1 MTDCLT
7 IVLAQ
12 TNPTVGDIAAN
23 AQLVRDART
32 RAAQG
37 GADLVVFT
45 ELNLSGYPPE
55 DLVFRSAFLDA
66 IEAEVNTLAAE
77 TADGGPGLIIGA
89 PWRVNGVRYN
99 AALVLDAGEVVGIRF
114 KHHLPNYGVFDEKR
128 VFAQGPLSGP
138 VMVRGVRLGLM
149 VCEDMWFQDSAETL
163 AETGAEIIIV
173 PNGSPFELDK
183 EDVRL
188 SHAIARVAETKLPL
202 VYVNQ
207 FGGQDDLAF
216 DGSSFVLNSDRSLAV
231 QAKFWQSDLVITSW
245 HKSED
250 QWYCSAGD
258 IAVAP
263 DRLEN
268 IYQAMIVGLRDYIG
282 KNRFPGVVIGLSG
295 GIDSAI
301 SAVVAADALGRDQ
314 VQCVMMPSPF
324 TSQASINDAFDLAAN
339 LGVKL
344 DNINI
349 NDAMAAFDGMLA
361 PHFDGTP
368 PDTTEENI
376 QSRIRGLT
384 LMALS
389 NKFGKMVLSTGN
401 KSEVSVG
408 YATLYGDMCGGYNVL
423 KDVYKTTVTALSL
436 WRNLNKPAGALGPDG
451 AVIPECIINKPP
463 TAELRPDQKDEDFLP
478 PYQELDTILKSLIEN
493 ERSVSDVIADGH
505 ADETVRRVW
514 SLLRLAEYKR
524 RQASPGVKISHLSF
538 GRDHRYPIT
547 NAFDGD
553 IHKKA

>member
-1 MTDCLT
+1 MIDCLT
-7 IVLAQ
+7 IALAQ

-32 RAAQG
+32 RAAQA

-66 IEAEVNTLAAE
+66 IETEVNTLAAE

-99 AALVLDAGEVVGIRF
+99 AALVLDAGEAVGIRF

-163 AETGAEIIIV
+163 AESGAEILIV

-188 SHAIARVAETKLPL
+188 SHAIARVTETKLPL

-216 DGSSFVLNSDRSLAV
+216 DGSSFVLNADRSLSI
-231 QAKFWQSDLVITSW
+231 QAKCWQSDLVITSW

-258 IAVAP
+258 IAAAP

-282 KNRFPGVVIGLSG
+282 KNQFPGVIIGLSG

-301 SAVVAADALGRDQ
+301 SAVVAVDALGKDQ

-324 TSQASINDAFDLAAN
+324 TSQASIDDAFALAAN

-349 NDAMAAFDGMLA
+349 SDAMAAFDGMLT

-478 PYQELDTILKSLIEN
+478 PYRELDTILKSLIEN